1 MESMDFIKDLV
12 FLLLVSSSIEPVIS
26 DVMTLE
32 RSSCSLMKRL
42 PVSFLN
48 SSLPNLLLDSQELS
62 HILLTLLEGD

>member
-1 MESMDFIKDLV
+1 MDFIKDLV
-12 FLLLVSSSIEPVIS
+12 FLLLVSSSTEPVIS

-32 RSSCSLMKRL
+32 RSSCLLMKRL